1 MEGTAKDLLLAL
13 EGLERE
19 KNIKR
24 EDILK
29 TIEDALVSAL
39 RKNLG
44 KTAQISAKID
54 VETGS
59 IKAFQLLNVVEKVGN
74 PETDICVEDAKAHL
88 KNPKVGDTVTI
99 TLEVKDFSRI
109 AAQIAKQVLI
119 QKVRSIERDNFYK
132 EYKPREGE
140 VITGSVRR
148 FSDRDII
155 VDLGKI
161 EAIFPYCEQI
171 HKERYTTGSRVKAVI
186 AKVLSPADLAEI
198 NDDPTLGRYK
208 SAAFRLDKGQRG
220 PYVILSRANG
230 KFLEELFKVE
240 VPEIEEGIVEIKKIE
255 RDPGFHAKVMVSS
268 IDSKIDPIGTC
279 VGMRGIRI
287 RAVMNELSG
296 ERIDLIGYSNDVST
310 VLMNSISPAKADY
323 VKIISAS
330 EKKAL
335 IVVPDDQ
342 LAIAIG
348 KDWQN
353 IKLASRL
360 TGWDI
365 TVKSETQKAHSE
377 QVAVENLQRL
387 FVNIE
392 GVGPALAEVLQKA
405 GFSNVEQLATATAEH
420 LSAVQGIGDK
430 TAEKII
436 EGAKKFLADRE
447 LKEEVRA
454 QAAAE
459 QAERVAE
466 KEAQKAKKTAEKAA
480 KKAAAKA
487 AKAEQSDEAPAPE
500 GDAHDDQKDNQ

>member
-1 MEGTAKDLLLAL
+1 MEGTAKDLILAL

-54 VETGS
+54 VEQGA
-59 IKAFQLLNVVEKVGN
+59 ICAFQTLNVVDVVVN
-74 PETDICVEDAKAHL
+74 PETEIDVQGAKAHL
-88 KNPKVGDTVTI
+88 KNPKVGDVVTI

-119 QKVRSIERDNFYK
+119 QKVRGIERDNFYK
-132 EYKPREGE
+132 EFKPREGE

-155 VDLGKI
+155 VDLGKV
-161 EAIFPYCEQI
+161 EAILPYCEQI
-171 HKERYTTGSRVKAVI
+171 KKERYSNGSRIKAII
-186 AKVLSPADLAEI
+186 AKVLNQNDLA
-198 NDDPTLGRYK
+198 NVGDDPVLSRYK
-208 SAAFRLDKGQRG
+208 SAAFKMDKGQRG

-240 VPEIEEGIVEIKKIE
+240 VPEINEGIVEIKNIQ
-255 RDPGFHAKVMVSS
+255 RDPGFRAKVMVSS

-296 ERIDLIGYSNDVST
+296 ERIDLINYSSDIST
-310 VLMNSISPAKADY
+310 VLMNSIAPAKADF
-323 VKIISAS
+323 VKIDSVA
-330 EKKAL
+330 EKRAT
-335 IVVPDDQ
+335 IIVPDDQ

-360 TGWDI
+360 TGWELE
-365 TVKSETQKAHSE
+365 VKSESQKAQE
-377 QVAVENLQRL
+377 GKEATDAIQATFADVEG
-387 FVNIE
+387 I
-392 GVGPALAEVLQKA
+392 GPKMAEVLQKS
-405 GFSNVEQLATATAEH
+405 GFTSVEQLAAATPEH
-420 LSAVQGIGDK
+420 LATVQGIGEK
-430 TAEKII
+430 TAVKII
-436 EGAKKFLADRE
+436 EGAQKYLAG
-447 LKEEVRA
+447 
-454 QAAAE
+454 QAAKP
-459 QAERVAE
+459 Q
-466 KEAQKAKKTAEKAA
+466 EAAN
-480 KKAAAKA
+480 
-487 AKAEQSDEAPAPE
+487 
-500 GDAHDDQKDNQ
+500 DQENN

>member
-1 MEGTAKDLLLAL
+1 MEGTAKDLILAL

-54 VETGS
+54 VEQGS
-59 IKAFQLLNVVEKVGN
+59 IKAFQTLNVVDSVTN
-74 PETDICVEDAKAHL
+74 PETEINVEGAKKHL
-88 KNPKVGDTVTI
+88 KNPKAGDTVTV

-119 QKVRSIERDNFYK
+119 QKVRGIERDNFYK
-132 EYKPREGE
+132 EFKPREGE

-155 VDLGKI
+155 VDLGKV
-161 EAIFPYCEQI
+161 EAILPYCEQI
-171 HKERYTTGSRVKAVI
+171 KKERYVNGSRIKAVI
-186 AKVLSPADLAEI
+186 AKVLNQNDLANI
-198 NDDPTLGRYK
+198 GDDPVLGRYK
-208 SAAFRLDKGQRG
+208 SAAFRMDKGQRG

-240 VPEIEEGIVEIKKIE
+240 VPEINEGIVEIKKIE
-255 RDPGFHAKVMVSS
+255 RDPGFRAKVMVSS
-268 IDSKIDPIGTC
+268 IDNKIDPIGTC

-296 ERIDLIGYSNDVST
+296 ERIDLINYSDDIST
-310 VLMNSISPAKADY
+310 VLMNAIAPAKANF
-323 VKIISAS
+323 VKIENVA
-330 EKKAL
+330 EKRAT
-335 IVVPDDQ
+335 IIVPDDQ

-360 TGWDI
+360 TGWELE
-365 TVKSETQKAHSE
+365 VKSETQKAQE
-377 QVAVENLQRL
+377 GKEATDAIQAQLADVEG
-387 FVNIE
+387 I
-392 GVGPALAEVLQKA
+392 GPKMAEVLQKA
-405 GFSNVEQLATATAEH
+405 GFASIDQLANVSVEH
-420 LSAVQGIGDK
+420 LSTIQGIGEK
-430 TAEKII
+430 TAAKII
-436 EGAKKFLADRE
+436 EGAKKY
-447 LKEEVRA
+447 VTQ
-454 QAAAE
+454 QASE
-459 QAERVAE
+459 PQ
-466 KEAQKAKKTAEKAA
+466 EAVN
-480 KKAAAKA
+480 
-487 AKAEQSDEAPAPE
+487 
-500 GDAHDDQKDNQ
+500 DQENN

>member
-1 MEGTAKDLLLAL
+1 MEGTAKDLILAL

-54 VETGS
+54 VEQGS
-59 IKAFQLLNVVEKVGN
+59 VKAFQILNVVEVVTN
-74 PETDICVEDAKAHL
+74 PEMEIDVAGAKKYL

-99 TLEVKDFSRI
+99 TLEVEDFSRI

-119 QKVRSIERDNFYK
+119 QKVRGIERDNFYK
-132 EYKPREGE
+132 EFKPREGE

-155 VDLGKI
+155 VDLGKV
-161 EAIFPYCEQI
+161 EAILPYCEQI
-171 HKERYTTGSRVKAVI
+171 KKERYSNGSRIKAII
-186 AKVLSPADLAEI
+186 AKVLNQNDLA
-198 NDDPTLGRYK
+198 NVGDDPVLSRYK
-208 SAAFRLDKGQRG
+208 SAAFKMDKGQRG

-240 VPEIEEGIVEIKKIE
+240 VPEINEGIVEIKNIQ
-255 RDPGFHAKVMVSS
+255 RDPGFRAKVMVSS
-268 IDSKIDPIGTC
+268 IDNKIDPIGTC

-296 ERIDLIGYSNDVST
+296 ERIDLINYSDDIST
-310 VLMNSISPAKADY
+310 VLMNAIAPAKADF
-323 VKIISAS
+323 VKIDSVA
-330 EKKAL
+330 EKRAT
-335 IVVPDDQ
+335 IIVPDDQ

-360 TGWDI
+360 TGWDLE
-365 TVKSETQKAHSE
+365 VKSESQKAQE
-377 QVAVENLQRL
+377 GKEATNAIQAVFAN
-387 FVNIE
+387 VE
-392 GVGPALAEVLQKA
+392 GIGPKMAEVLQKS
-405 GFSNVEQLATATAEH
+405 GFTSVEQLASATPEH
-420 LSAVQGIGDK
+420 LSTVQGIGEK
-430 TAEKII
+430 TAAKII
-436 EGAKKFLADRE
+436 EGAQKYIAAQTAQPQ
-447 LKEEVRA
+447 EVA
-454 QAAAE
+454 N
-459 QAERVAE
+459 
-466 KEAQKAKKTAEKAA
+466 
-480 KKAAAKA
+480 
-487 AKAEQSDEAPAPE
+487 
-500 GDAHDDQKDNQ
+500 DQESK